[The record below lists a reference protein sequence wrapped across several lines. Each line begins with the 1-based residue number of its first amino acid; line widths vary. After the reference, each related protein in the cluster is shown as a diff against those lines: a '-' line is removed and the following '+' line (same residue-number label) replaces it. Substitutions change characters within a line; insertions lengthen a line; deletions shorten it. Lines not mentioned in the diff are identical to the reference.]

1 VNRGDVVTVA
11 ARGAYSGKPRPAL
24 IVPSDLFA
32 HLASVT
38 VSVLTTERV
47 EAPLLRIE
55 LEPDTNNGLAQPC
68 QVIIDKLMTVSR
80 SSVGQRVGTLDRD
93 ALLRVDR
100 ALALFL
106 GFA

>member
-1 VNRGDVVTVA
+1 MNRGDIVTVA

-24 IVPSDLFA
+24 IVQSDLFA
-32 HLASVT
+32 HLARVT
-38 VSVLTTERV
+38 VCLLTTERV

-55 LEPDTNNGLAQPC
+55 LEPDTSNGLAQPF
-68 QVIIDKLMTVSR
+68 QVMTDKLMTVSR
-80 SSVGQRVGTLDRD
+80 SSVDQHVGTLGRD
-93 ALLRVDR
+93 TLLRVDR